1 MSDVGATALPS
12 AGPEFRVGRVLGEAF
27 NVLFKDLWKFLLLA
41 LVALLPSALLVAAFG
56 GQASG
61 GFGAPSPDFDT
72 APFTILLID
81 IPLGILCYALS
92 QAGTLY
98 GAFQDMRGRPFDLGT
113 AFAVA
118 FRRFFPVLG
127 VAICFGL
134 AVGLASILLLVP
146 GLMVLS
152 AFYVALPA
160 CVMEGLGP
168 FDSLSRSGA
177 LTKGQRWRVF
187 GIFVVIIVVSMIVG
201 ALLQV
206 IAVAIGGGIAG
217 IVVNFVW
224 NALYAAYN
232 SVAIAVM
239 YHDLRVL
246 KEGIDIDRIAAVF
259 D

>member
-1 MSDVGATALPS
+1 MSDVGTAAISS

-41 LVALLPSALLVAAFG
+41 LVALLPSAILMFAVG
-56 GQASG
+56 GEASG
-61 GFGAPSPDFDT
+61 LGASPNYEN
-72 APFTILLID
+72 ASVGIILID
-81 IPLGILCYALS
+81 VPLGILCYALS

-98 GAFQDMRGRPFDLGT
+98 GAFQDMRGRPFDLGA
-113 AFAVA
+113 AFGVA
-118 FRRFFPVLG
+118 FSRFFPVLG
-127 VAICFGL
+127 VTICFGFAIVL
-134 AVGLASILLLVP
+134 GSILLLVP
-146 GLMVLS
+146 CMMVL
-152 AFYVALPA
+152 AACYVALPA
-160 CVMEGLGP
+160 CVMERLGP
-168 FDSLSRSGA
+168 FESLSRSSA
-177 LTKGQRWRVF
+177 LTKGHRWKVF
-187 GIFVVIIVVSMIVG
+187 GIFLVIIVVSMIIGSV
-201 ALLQV
+201 LEV
-206 IAVAIGGGIAG
+206 MAVAIGGAVAG

>member
-1 MSDVGATALPS
+1 MSDVGTTAVSS
-12 AGPEFRVGRVLGEAF
+12 AVPEFRVGRVLGEAF

-41 LVALLPSALLVAAFG
+41 LVALLPSAVLVFAAG
-56 GQASG
+56 GEATG
-61 GFGAPSPDFDT
+61 IGSPDFEN
-72 APFTILLID
+72 ASVGLILID
-81 IPLGILCYALS
+81 VPLGILCYALS

-98 GAFQDMRGRPFDLGT
+98 GAFQDMRGRPFELGA
-113 AFAVA
+113 AFGVA
-118 FRRFFPVLG
+118 FSRFFPVLG
-127 VAICFGL
+127 VAICFGI
-134 AVGLASILLLVP
+134 AVALASILLLIP

-160 CVMEGLGP
+160 CVMEQLGP

-177 LTKGQRWRVF
+177 LTKGHRWKVF
-187 GIFVVIIVVSMIVG
+187 GIFVVIIIISMIIGSILEVMT
-201 ALLQV
+201 
-206 IAVAIGGGIAG
+206 VAIGGVVAG
-217 IVVNFVW
+217 IVVHFVW
-224 NALYAAYN
+224 NGLYAAYN